1 MTKNL
6 QFTLTN
12 LKPLE
17 GQIDARVVQWT
28 SVLNENFARTGEK
41 MDFAQWSQYVQ
52 HSSFSKASVY

>member
-1 MTKNL
+1 MTKNI

-28 SVLNENFARTGEK
+28 SVLNEKFARTGEK
-41 MDFAQWSQYVQ
+41 MDFAQWSQYV
-52 HSSFSKASVY
+52 

>member
-1 MTKNL
+1 MTENTK
-6 QFTLTN
+6 FTLTN

-28 SVLNENFARTGEK
+28 SVLNAKFAQTGEK

-52 HSSFSKASVY
+52 HSPIPQTLVY